1 MVCDELQ
8 RQTTETPKM
17 TKKEPAST
25 AAGDQPAK
33 KPRKPRTPATLV
45 FTGPTGPA
53 SLDAEIAAV
62 SERTHVPVDVLR
74 GIVRA
79 EGDKLLA
86 SLRGRVLAIYSRSVG
101 LEATGQHEIGETLH
115 AGPDASADLAVVDI
129 PPA

>member
-1 MVCDELQ
+1 
-8 RQTTETPKM
+8 M

-45 FTGPTGPA
+45 FTGPIGPA

-86 SLRGRVLAIYSRSVG
+86 SLRGQVIAIYSRSVG
-101 LEATGQHEIGETLH
+101 LVASDTRGEQDNTSGSLHGQ
-115 AGPDASADLAVVDI
+115 AFNADVDTSHDDI